1 MKTTTTWKKKLEFE
15 SRQDHNSISL
25 DGNKKHGFGPKA
37 LLLSGLAGCSGVD
50 VVEILEK
57 MRIEFDSF
65 EIDTEATLTEEH
77 PKIFK
82 EVYIIYKIRT
92 DMANEEK
99 VRKAIDLSLDKYC
112 GVSAM
117 LRKNSPIN
125 YKLIIEPL
133 S

>member
-65 EIDTEATLTEEH
+65 EMDTEATLTEEH
-77 PKIFK
+77 PKIFN
-82 EVYIIYKIRT
+82 EVYITYKIRT

>member
-77 PKIFK
+77 TKIFK
-82 EVYIIYKIRT
+82 EVYITYKIRT